1 MVAFFKLERVLLS
14 YWLVC
19 ECGVYVYVCVC
30 IFRILS
36 IYVVEYSTRMP
47 RVYDAYV
54 QFQE

>member
-19 ECGVYVYVCVC
+19 ECGVYVYACVC